1 MSLTSYILKD
11 RISRILL
18 FIFIANFFYD
28 DGGLFLYKRII
39 YSGFIY
45 LAIYE
50 MFQFYLHTAHD
61 HALLKMPSYFRSYI
75 AMFFIFIGINLVTD
89 YLSPALNIV
98 TMLNNPYALLATAP
112 VFLFYI
118 GVQSPDLK
126 KTFDLLLIISTVF
139 LLTWVIKLP
148 GKIPY
153 FQGFISSMAILPL
166 FILSCTD
173 KKKQL
178 LAGLLVLIAI
188 AFSMVSGYRIVLLRI
203 ILFFSLFFSL
213 NTVRNTASLK
223 LIIMLTAGVFIF
235 LMLNNLESILDI
247 FKGLIGKTDFDADD
261 TRSFLYKEFFGD
273 FKSSELILG
282 RGFMGTYFS
291 NYFLQLQRN
300 LDDTGDFYQR
310 YGIEVG
316 FLQLLLKGGFVYYIL
331 YVLPLWYVAIKSI
344 FGYAHQKISFYIGIF
359 IFSELLLMFFENIPY
374 FSFQF
379 SILFFLAGYAYRMM
393 VLDEQKIDS
402 AMLRM
407 GRVFSVPV

>member
-1 MSLTSYILKD
+1 M
-11 RISRILL
+11 SRILL
-18 FIFIANFFYD
+18 FIFVANFFYD
-28 DGGLFLYKRII
+28 DGGLFLFKRII

-50 MFQFYLHTAHD
+50 MFQFYLHKSND
-61 HALLKMPSYFRSYI
+61 SALIKMPGYYRSYI
-75 AMFFIFIGINLVTD
+75 ALFFIFIGVNLVTD
-89 YLSPALNIV
+89 FLNPALNIV
-98 TMLNNPYALLATAP
+98 TLINNPYALMATAP

-126 KTFDLLLIISTVF
+126 KTFDLLMIISSIF

-153 FQGFISSMAILPL
+153 FQGFISSMAILPF
-166 FILSCTD
+166 FIISNTE
-173 KKKQL
+173 KKKRL
-178 LAGLLVLIAI
+178 FAVLLVLLAV
-188 AFSMVSGYRIVLLRI
+188 AFSMVSGYRIVLLKT

-213 NTVRNTASLK
+213 NTLRNSGLMK
-223 LIIMLTAGVFIF
+223 LIIMLTAAFFVF
-235 LMLNNLESILDI
+235 LMLNNLEQILDI

-344 FGYAHQKISFYIGIF
+344 FRYAHQKITFFIGIF
-359 IFSELLLMFFENIPY
+359 IFTELLLMFFENIPY

-379 SILFFLAGYAYRMM
+379 SLLFFFAGYAYRTM
-393 VLDEQKIDS
+393 VQESRIHQTITTKRNRVLS
-402 AMLRM
+402 ATVL
-407 GRVFSVPV
+407 